1 MNPMKRKTAAEA
13 PAVSAEAGTPR
24 DWAKLTALG
33 VLAAL
38 WALFLWSELVR
49 SRTGGG
55 SFCGG
60 GGKLDCSPVW
70 NGAFASAVHG
80 MTAMPIAGWGLVWG
94 LVAFALPLAGLARR
108 ASAERTETLQA
119 AVRWTAA
126 AGIVAVAV
134 MLAASAIEGHF
145 CIGCI
150 GTYLIVLAYAAIALL
165 GWRHVPF
172 ADRARGAVLAAGM
185 TAVAFLL
192 LLYPGLHTPKA
203 SGEAGRQAVAA
214 AAAAAPHETIDIS
227 APSSAGAPASSS
239 RAGTGDP
246 GKDRALDEL
255 VASLDPAGK
264 QLLADS
270 LAIYRSSS
278 PAMMPAPRAL
288 VGSSVAPV
296 RITEFTDILCDHCAS
311 LYETLQTIRQNTSP
325 GSFSVDPRQ
334 FPLDGRCNPQFESG
348 KGDDVRCVAASA
360 RLCME
365 PTGKEEEFAGALFAR
380 QKGLTR
386 ETVLEVG
393 SQFMPREKLT
403 ACLTSPATRA
413 KLEQDLAA
421 ARPFDSDGT
430 PIVAV
435 NGRRGTSFGPFLY
448 AMILTKGN
456 PEHPAFDAL
465 PPGNASAHLH

>member
-1 MNPMKRKTAAEA
+1 MKRKTSGEA
-13 PAVSAEAGTPR
+13 PPEAGTPR

-33 VLAAL
+33 GFAAL

-60 GGKLDCSPVW
+60 GGSLDCGPVW
-70 NGAFASAVHG
+70 NGTFAKAVQG
-80 MTAMPIAGWGLVWG
+80 ITGMPIAGWGLVWG
-94 LVAFALPLAGLARR
+94 LVAFALPLAGLTRL
-108 ASAERTETLQA
+108 ASARPAGALVS

-126 AGIVAVAV
+126 AGLVTVAV
-134 MLAASAIEGHF
+134 MLAASTIEGHL
-145 CIGCI
+145 CLGCTV
-150 GTYLIVLAYAAIALL
+150 TYVIVLAYGAIALFR
-165 GWRHVPF
+165 WRSVGFPEGG
-172 ADRARGAVLAAGM
+172 RGAVVAAGS
-185 TAVAFLL
+185 AAAAFLL
-192 LLYPGLHTPKA
+192 LLYPGLHTPKT
-203 SGEAGRQAVAA
+203 SGEAGRAAVEAA
-214 AAAAAPHETIDIS
+214 AAAVPHETIDIA
-227 APSSAGAPASSS
+227 APTGAGAPAST

-246 GKDRALDEL
+246 GRDRALEEL
-255 VASLDPAGK
+255 VASLDPGGK

-296 RITEFTDILCDHCAS
+296 RITDFTDILCEHCAS
-311 LYETLQTIRQNTSP
+311 LYETLQTLREHSAP
-325 GSFSVDPRQ
+325 GSFSVDARQ
-334 FPLDGRCNPQFESG
+334 FPLDGRCNPQFEG
-348 KGDDVRCVAASA
+348 GRGDDVRCVAAAA

-365 PTGKEEEFAGALFAR
+365 PSGKEPEFAGALFAR

-386 ETVLEVG
+386 EAVLEIG
-393 SQFMPREKLT
+393 SQFMPKDKLA
-403 ACLTSPATRA
+403 ACVASPAT
-413 KLEQDLAA
+413 KVELDQDLAA

-465 PPGNASAHLH
+465 PPGNPTAHMH

>member
-1 MNPMKRKTAAEA
+1 M
-13 PAVSAEAGTPR
+13 SAEAGTPR

-33 VLAAL
+33 ALAAL

-80 MTAMPIAGWGLVWG
+80 LTGMPIAGWGLVWG
-94 LVAFALPLAGLARR
+94 LVAFALPLAGLTRLAAARG
-108 ASAERTETLQA
+108 AGALVS

-126 AGIVAVAV
+126 AGIVTVAV

-145 CIGCI
+145 CVGCI

-165 GWRHVPF
+165 GWRSAGFPEG
-172 ADRARGAVLAAGM
+172 RKGA
-185 TAVAFLL
+185 AVAAASAAAAFVL
-192 LLYPGLHTPKA
+192 LLYPGLHTPKS
-203 SGEAGRQAVAA
+203 SGEAGREAVAA

-227 APSSAGAPASSS
+227 PPSSAAAPASSS

-246 GKDRALDEL
+246 NKDRALDEL
-255 VASLDPAGK
+255 VASLDAGGK

-296 RITEFTDILCDHCAS
+296 RITEFTDILCEHCAS
-311 LYETLQTIRQNTSP
+311 LYETLQTIRENTSP

-334 FPLDGRCNPQFESG
+334 FPLDGRCNPQFEGG
-348 KGDDVRCVAASA
+348 KGDDVRCVAAAA

-386 ETVLEVG
+386 PTVIEIG
-393 SQFMPREKLT
+393 SQFMPKEKLT
-403 ACLTSPATRA
+403 ACLASPSTHA

-448 AMILTKGN
+448 AMVLTKGN
-456 PEHPAFDAL
+456 PDHPAFDAL

>member
-1 MNPMKRKTAAEA
+1 MTPMKRKPAAEA
-13 PAVSAEAGTPR
+13 PPETGTPS
-24 DWAKLTALG
+24 DWAKLAALG
-33 VLAAL
+33 ALAAL

-60 GGKLDCSPVW
+60 GGALDCSPVW
-70 NGAFASAVHG
+70 NGTFAKAVQG
-80 MTAMPIAGWGLVWG
+80 MTAMPIAGWGLAWG
-94 LVAFALPLAGLARR
+94 LVAFALPLAGLTRR
-108 ASAERTETLQA
+108 AAGERTETLQA

-126 AGIVAVAV
+126 AGIAVVAI

-145 CIGCI
+145 CAGCI

-165 GWRHVPF
+165 GWRHAPST
-172 ADRARGAVLAAGM
+172 DRARGAVLAAGS
-185 TAVAFLL
+185 ALAAFLL
-192 LLYPGLHTPKA
+192 LLYPGLHTPRT
-203 SGEAGRQAVAA
+203 SGEAGRSAVEAA
-214 AAAAAPHETIDIS
+214 AAAVPHETIDIT
-227 APSSAGAPASSS
+227 APTGAAAAAPS
-239 RAGTGDP
+239 RAGTGDA
-246 GKDRALDEL
+246 GRDRALEEL
-255 VASLDPAGK
+255 VASLDPGGK

-296 RITEFTDILCDHCAS
+296 RITDFTDILCDHCAS
-311 LYETLQTIRQNTSP
+311 LYETLQTIRENTAP
-325 GSFSVDPRQ
+325 GSFSVDARQ
-334 FPLDGRCNPQFESG
+334 FPLDGRCNPQFEGG
-348 KGDDVRCVAASA
+348 KGDDVRCVAAAA

-365 PTGKEEEFAGALFAR
+365 PSGKEPEFAGALFQR

-386 ETVLEVG
+386 EAVLEIG
-393 SQFMPREKLT
+393 SRFMPKEKLA
-403 ACLTSPATRA
+403 ACVASPAT
-413 KLEQDLAA
+413 KVELDQDLAA

-456 PEHPAFDAL
+456 PDHPAFDAL
-465 PPGNASAHLH
+465 PPGNATAHLH